1 MDMKKILAAFDNA
14 TNKQSKSAAGV
25 NDMRR
30 FVSIVKESALNTKD
44 LKGDYQA
51 KSKALQDLSMNK
63 DVDQKAV
70 QQRRLDLDKEARS
83 KGVKEESITSFEE
96 NTLGGDVNAYLLS
109 ADKINTEVMA
119 QIEKIK
125 ISADQELL
133 KELMD
138 KFNAFM
144 TAYHAVGKEILQ
156 PDLFKDSMGET
167 QEVQTMRYKKDE
179 SIDSLGFKDYA
190 ALIEAKNKI
199 NTR

>member
-1 MDMKKILAAFDNA
+1 MKKILAAFDNA

-96 NTLGGDVNAYLLS
+96 NTLGGDANQFLLN
-109 ADKINTEVMA
+109 ADKINDEVMA
-119 QIEKIK
+119 NINKIK
-125 ISADQELL
+125 IHADETLL
-133 KELMD
+133 KDVMD
-138 KFNAFM
+138 KFNQFM
-144 TAYHAVGKEILQ
+144 TAYHSVGKEILQ

-167 QEVQTMRYKKDE
+167 QTMLNRKDE
-179 SIDSLGFKDYA
+179 SIGSLGFKDYA

-199 NTR
+199 NAR

>member
-96 NTLGGDVNAYLLS
+96 NTLGGDANQFLLN
-109 ADKINTEVMA
+109 ADKINDEVMA
-119 QIEKIK
+119 NINKIK
-125 ISADQELL
+125 IHADETLL
-133 KELMD
+133 KDVMD
-138 KFNAFM
+138 KFNQFM
-144 TAYHAVGKEILQ
+144 TAYHSVGKEILQ

-167 QEVQTMRYKKDE
+167 QTMLNRKDE
-179 SIDSLGFKDYA
+179 SIGSLGFKDYA

-199 NTR
+199 NAR

>member
-1 MDMKKILAAFDNA
+1 MKKILAAFDNA

-96 NTLGGDVNAYLLS
+96 NTLGGDANQFLLN
-109 ADKINTEVMA
+109 ADKINDEVMA
-119 QIEKIK
+119 NINKIK
-125 ISADQELL
+125 IHADETLL
-133 KELMD
+133 KDVMD
-138 KFNAFM
+138 KFNQFM
-144 TAYHAVGKEILQ
+144 TAYHSVGKEILQ

-167 QEVQTMRYKKDE
+167 QTILNRKDE
-179 SIDSLGFKDYA
+179 SIGSLGFKDYA

-199 NTR
+199 NAR